1 MGRYFIRLSY
11 DGTHYHGWQM
21 QQNAHSVQAELN
33 DKLSKLLGEK
43 LNVVGCG
50 RTDAGVH
57 ASEFYAHFEAEKLP
71 LSPKDLARKL
81 NGFLPE
87 DIAIDRIFAVDG
99 EMHAR
104 FSALSRTY
112 KYFITRKKS
121 PFQRYFSYVLTTPL
135 DVEAM
140 QEATAILP
148 EYDDFTSFSKLHTQ
162 TATNICKITEARWE
176 LHEDD
181 LVFTITAD
189 RFLRNMVRAIVGT
202 LLEIGKGKLK
212 PADMRNIIEAKDR
225 SRAGFSVPAQGLF
238 LEKVVY
244 PEEF

>member
-1 MGRYFIRLSY
+1 
-11 DGTHYHGWQM
+11 M

-99 EMHAR
+99 EMLAR

-148 EYDDFTSFSKLHTQ
+148 EYDDFTRFSKLHTQ
-162 TATNICKITEARWE
+162 TATNICKITEARWD
-176 LHEDD
+176 LSEDD